1 MQVLPAKRREENI
14 AGKYSREIIWESN
27 GEYPVNICESNIL

>member
-14 AGKYSREIIWESN
+14 TGKYSREIIWGSKW
-27 GEYPVNICESNIL
+27 GISCKYM

>member
-14 AGKYSREIIWESN
+14 AGEYLREIIWESKW
-27 GEYPVNICESNIL
+27 GISCKYM